1 MAVVSSEICEI
12 EVLICETYPYSF
24 CSLFLVAV
32 CIIHGP
38 MAIILKA
45 IRELGPVNWALLN
58 YSIRTEEDY

>member
-1 MAVVSSEICEI
+1 MAIVSSEICKI
-12 EVLICETYPYSF
+12 EVLICETYPYPF

-45 IRELGPVNWALLN
+45 IRGLGPVSWELLN